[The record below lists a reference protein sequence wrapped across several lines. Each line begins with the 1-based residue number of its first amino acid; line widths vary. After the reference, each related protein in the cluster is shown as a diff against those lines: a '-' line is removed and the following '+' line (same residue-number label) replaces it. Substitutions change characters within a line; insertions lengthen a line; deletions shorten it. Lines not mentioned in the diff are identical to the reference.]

1 MHRFLSEEWI
11 KAYAEEWNKNEKL
24 ESELKT
30 FSASIKYYV
39 DGMENQ
45 AVHLIVQNGEAK
57 EAGKAD
63 SRNYDFELW
72 ASLDNWK
79 KLATGDMGPKAA
91 MLTKRLKFKGSM
103 ITAMKYMSAFEES
116 LKMMGRVPTDW
127 EIK

>member
-1 MHRFLSEEWI
+1 MYKFLSEQWI

-24 ESELKT
+24 KNELKD
-30 FSASIKYYV
+30 FSASIKYYIEGREG
-39 DGMENQ
+39 D

-63 SRNYDFELW
+63 SKSYDFELW
-72 ASLDNWK
+72 ANLENWK

-103 ITAMKYMSAFEES
+103 ITAMKYMSAFEDS
-116 LKMMGRVPTDW
+116 LRMMGKVPTDW

>member
-1 MHRFLSEEWI
+1 MHRFLSEDWI
-11 KAYAEEWNKNEKL
+11 KAYKEEWNKNEKL
-24 ESELKT
+24 KSELRD
-30 FSASIKYYV
+30 FSASIKYYIEGKE
-39 DGMENQ
+39 DS
-45 AVHLIVQNGEAK
+45 AVHLIVKNGEAT

-63 SRNYDFELW
+63 GRNYDFELW

-116 LKMMGRVPTDW
+116 LKMMGKVPTDW
-127 EIK
+127 NLK